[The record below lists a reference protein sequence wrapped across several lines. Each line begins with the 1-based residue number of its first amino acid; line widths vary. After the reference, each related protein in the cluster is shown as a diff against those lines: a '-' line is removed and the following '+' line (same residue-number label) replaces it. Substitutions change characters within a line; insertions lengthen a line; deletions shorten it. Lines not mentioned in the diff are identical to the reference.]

1 MKITDRKGPA
11 WTPPI
16 SAFDSPWGPIYGYFS
31 ALGLQALCLPDPRR
45 PLAPYML
52 HSRHNRSG
60 ESASKPCSPT
70 TSPGVIVDFREVP
83 LDWAGGTP
91 FQRAVWT
98 AARDLPWGQ
107 TVSYGEL
114 ARRIGTPGAAG
125 RRRRPRG
132 QPHRR
137 RRALPPRARRER
149 RPRRLQL
156 RPRLETAA
164 ADPEGVPFK
173 E

>member
-1 MKITDRKGPA
+1 MDAADFR
-11 WTPPI
+11 
-16 SAFDSPWGPIYGYFS
+16 FDSPWGPIYGYFS
-31 ALGLQALCLPDPRR
+31 ALGLQTLRLPDPRR

-52 HSRHNRSG
+52 HSRHNRVWG
-60 ESASKPCSPT
+60 KRLETLFADYFA
-70 TSPGVIVDFREVP
+70 GVIVDFREVP

-114 ARRIGTPGAAG
+114 ARRIGTPGAARAVG
-125 RRRRPRG
+125 AALGANPTAIVV
-132 QPHRR
+132 PCHRVLAASA
-137 RRALPPRARRER
+137 ALGGFSSGLDWK
-149 RPRRLQL
+149 RRLL
-156 RPRLETAA
+156 TL
-164 ADPEGVPFK
+164 EGVPFK